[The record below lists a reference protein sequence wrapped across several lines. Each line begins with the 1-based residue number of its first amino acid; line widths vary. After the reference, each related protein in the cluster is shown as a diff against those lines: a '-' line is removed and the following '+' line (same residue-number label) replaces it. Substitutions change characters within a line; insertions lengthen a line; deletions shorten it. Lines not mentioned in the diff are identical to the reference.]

1 MRGLTKKLFQ
11 EWREILE
18 NEAELTLAAVEPE
31 ATKQTSQAADLIE
44 HLQSNGFHVMRR
56 AADMQRSS
64 DRQSALEL
72 QEFLLSA
79 VATAAHLSPPIII
92 PFKMHYKR
100 YLKRPNAP
108 APSTRAKNL
117 NQGLRELMLVLQ
129 RLAPDGRIL
138 LSGLAYLLSQSAAAG
153 KHLPP
158 QWMQLDKNQST
169 ETRIFFLSLERS
181 KRVTKNILVSNIWLL
196 VLKESFL

>member
-1 MRGLTKKLFQ
+1 
-11 EWREILE
+11 
-18 NEAELTLAAVEPE
+18 
-31 ATKQTSQAADLIE
+31 
-44 HLQSNGFHVMRR
+44 MRR

-79 VATAAHLSPPIII
+79 VATAAHLSPPIVI
-92 PFKMHYKR
+92 PLKMHYKS

-108 APSTRAKNL
+108 TPSTRADNL
-117 NQGLRELMLVLQ
+117 CDGLRELMLVLK

-158 QWMQLDKNQST
+158 QWVQLDKDQST
-169 ETRIFFLSLERS
+169 DTRNNACYYLWLSAKGARFSQFRSFTTLCQIHRTYFTDTYTNQNRPFHLTLEV
-181 KRVTKNILVSNIWLL
+181 KNCCYKNIH
-196 VLKESFL
+196 

>member
-1 MRGLTKKLFQ
+1 
-11 EWREILE
+11 
-18 NEAELTLAAVEPE
+18 VERE
-31 ATKQTSQAADLIE
+31 ATKQSSQAIDLIE
-44 HLQSNGFHVMRR
+44 NLQSNGFHVMRR

-79 VATAAHLSPPIII
+79 VATAAHLSPPIVI
-92 PFKMHYKR
+92 PLKMHYKS

-108 APSTRAKNL
+108 TPSTRADNL
-117 NQGLRELMLVLQ
+117 CDGLRELMLVLK

-158 QWMQLDKNQST
+158 QWVQLDKDQST
-169 ETRIFFLSLERS
+169 DTQNNACYYLCLVQKGLASRNFRVLPLCVKYIEHIFTDTYTN
-181 KRVTKNILVSNIWLL
+181 KI
-196 VLKESFL
+196 VLRFKPFNT

>member
-1 MRGLTKKLFQ
+1 MEK
-11 EWREILE
+11 
-18 NEAELTLAAVEPE
+18 EAELTLAALERE
-31 ATKQTSQAADLIE
+31 AMKKSIQATDLIE
-44 HLQSNGFHVMRR
+44 HLQKNGFYVMRK
-56 AADMQRSS
+56 AAEVQRSS

-79 VATAAHLSPPIII
+79 IATAAYLSPPIII
-92 PFKMHYKR
+92 PLKTHYKS

-108 APSTRAKNL
+108 APSTRAKDL
-117 NQGLRELMLVLQ
+117 CQDLRELMLVLK

-138 LSGLAYLLSQSAAAG
+138 LSGLTYLLCQSAAAG

-169 ETRIFFLSLERS
+169 DTQNIANLELWFPLKFL
-181 KRVTKNILVSNIWLL
+181 V
-196 VLKESFL
+196 

>member
-1 MRGLTKKLFQ
+1 M
-11 EWREILE
+11 LE
-18 NEAELTLAAVEPE
+18 NEAELTLAAVERE
-31 ATKQTSQAADLIE
+31 MMKQTNQADNLIK
-44 HLQSNGFHVMRR
+44 HLRENGMHVMRK
-56 AADMQRSS
+56 AADVQRSS

-79 VATAAHLSPPIII
+79 VATAAHLGPPVTI
-92 PFKMHYKR
+92 PLKTHYKS

-117 NQGLRELMLVLQ
+117 CQGLRELMLVLK

-153 KHLPP
+153 KHLPT
-158 QWMQLDKNQST
+158 QWMQLDKNQSMG
-169 ETRIFFLSLERS
+169 
-181 KRVTKNILVSNIWLL
+181 TK
-196 VLKESFL
+196 K